1 MTEYFNVFEKTQ
13 YMTFLMKAKELLEKH
28 KLIWSN
34 LEKMTKKKVDT
45 QPS

>member
-13 YMTFLMKAKELLEKH
+13 YMTFLMKAKELLEKY
-28 KLIWSN
+28 KLIWSK
-34 LEKMTKKKVDT
+34 LENMTKNKVDT